1 MILNS
6 YFSVVLEIIFWF
18 IRELPRCWDR
28 SGSGKTRCTSDQ
40 QYINI
45 YAGPDY
51 LVHFRYSMIL
61 NIAFISMMYG
71 TALPLLFPVAFISF
85 FVIYYMEVY
94 MLFYVFKKPVS
105 YDASL
110 YKGVLSLM
118 QYASLISLGFS
129 GW

>member
-6 YFSVVLEIIFWF
+6 YFSVILELIFWF
-18 IRELPRCWDR
+18 LRQIFRWIDR
-28 SGSGKTRCTSDQ
+28 SGKGATRCTSET

-51 LVHFRYSMIL
+51 LVHFRYSMIM

-85 FVIYYMEVY
+85 VVIYTMEVY
-94 MLFYVFKKPVS
+94 MLFYVFKKPVA

-110 YKGVLSLM
+110 YKGVLTL
-118 QYASLISLGFS
+118 L
-129 GW
+129 